1 MGAVFAVVLV
11 MVGVAA
17 ALALYRLLRGP
28 STLDRVVALDVVV
41 VLTLVAAGVYVAYY
55 RDGSNIPL
63 LAAVALVGFVGS
75 TARRGWPCGGS
86 GTGER
91 ACERT
96 NVTAPARGADRAQ
109 RGSAVSERRER
120 TAEGE
125 R

>member
-11 MVGVAA
+11 TVGVAA

-75 TARRGWPCGGS
+75 TA
-86 GTGER
+86 
-91 ACERT
+91 A
-96 NVTAPARGADRAQ
+96 ARL
-109 RGSAVSERRER
+109 AVRREWHR
-120 TAEGE
+120 
-125 R
+125 

>member
-1 MGAVFAVVLV
+1 MFAVVLV

-41 VLTLVAAGVYVAYY
+41 VLTLVAAAVYVAYY

-75 TARRGWPCGGS
+75 TTAARL
-86 GTGER
+86 
-91 ACERT
+91 
-96 NVTAPARGADRAQ
+96 
-109 RGSAVSERRER
+109 AVRRER
-120 TAEGE
+120 H